1 MVKNFLQCRWSRFNS
16 WIEKISWRRKW
27 QPTSV
32 FFPRKS
38 RRGAGGPQ
46 STGSQRVGHNV
57 VTEQQDSL
65 VPGEPHILPR
75 TLVVTSVPGRSWPAS
90 YSSPFYGCGFQN
102 PVSESVLESCFH
114 RLVIN
119 YYFIIFWQRIKL
131 LQPSEIYPFSQ
142 LRHVSMEI
150 RTQRCPELPI
160 SGFGVPMCG
169 NIHLPQIVWGVDLA
183 FACDIKTWH
192 DCEITS
198 DYNLLS
204 SSCHTFGKTEYL
216 RGFKVV
222 QWPLCSIVKTKFR
235 RLKLLWHVLCLSN
248 NLRNSF

>member
-142 LRHVSMEI
+142 LRHVSVVAQD
-150 RTQRCPELPI
+150 TLQRRGQTVNMRCAAAGHQKLTMTNRDQSPKPILQPHDKLPKKSASAILWLFGIWSKSERWKSSI
-160 SGFGVPMCG
+160 SWCVMSW
-169 NIHLPQIVWGVDLA
+169 LK
-183 FACDIKTWH
+183 IKKICIW
-192 DCEITS
+192 S
-198 DYNLLS
+198 
-204 SSCHTFGKTEYL
+204 
-216 RGFKVV
+216 VV
-222 QWPLCSIVKTKFR
+222 FS
-235 RLKLLWHVLCLSN
+235 
-248 NLRNSF
+248 